1 MNGDEASADE
11 DEVTDEKDE
20 DEITVEEYEASFRK
34 VMAWATE
41 LACARGWQEA
51 IMEALFAVIVNV
63 DDDIG
68 ESLGL

>member
-1 MNGDEASADE
+1 MNGDDAVADEDDVTDEE
-11 DEVTDEKDE
+11 DEVT
-20 DEITVEEYEASFRK
+20 VAEYEAKFRR

-51 IMEALFAVIVNV
+51 IMEALFGVIVNV